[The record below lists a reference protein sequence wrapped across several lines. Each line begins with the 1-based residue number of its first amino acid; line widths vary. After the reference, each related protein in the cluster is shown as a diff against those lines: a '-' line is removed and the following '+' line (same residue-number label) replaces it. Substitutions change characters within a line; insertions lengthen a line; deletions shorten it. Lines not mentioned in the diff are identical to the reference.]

1 MDVFKLSALVV
12 KYLRGNCDAQAQA
25 KVEEWK
31 AIKPA
36 NRNFIDDI
44 HDSHL
49 LGEKLKLYNSF
60 DSNKAWGQ
68 FVITNKLKRNNTIYM
83 QPLLKVASII
93 VLLIS
98 IGGVLYF
105 LNTMREQPQQLTES
119 SIQPGTSNAVLV
131 VDNQSI
137 TLSDTVNVILEDKSE
152 LIASISNGQINYN
165 NEVSSLLEM
174 TVKVPI
180 KSEYQFVLSDGTK
193 VWMNAGSK
201 VTFAHPF
208 KGNTRSIKAEGEV
221 YLEVAKDATR
231 PFVVELPNNN
241 SIEVLGT
248 QFNVKAYPE
257 EHLQKTVLVEGSV
270 LWKSNN
276 GKERLMEP
284 GQLLLASN
292 LDNGIEVKVVDVYP
306 YIAWK
311 NGYFA
316 YENERLEDIMTSLS
330 RWYGVTVTYQD
341 EVIKDLHFSMD
352 VKRYEHLNDILKM
365 LEVTEKIY
373 FTINGSEIIINKH
386 N

>member
-1 MDVFKLSALVV
+1 MDVFKLSALIV
-12 KYLRGNCDAQAQA
+12 KYLRGTRDAQAQA
-25 KVEEWK
+25 KLEEWK
-31 AIKPA
+31 TINSA
-36 NRNFIDDI
+36 NRNFIEDI
-44 HDSHL
+44 RDPNL
-49 LGEKLKLYNSF
+49 LGEELKVYNSF
-60 DSNKAWGQ
+60 DSNKAWDQ
-68 FVITNKLKRNNTIYM
+68 FVITNKLNRNSSIYM
-83 QPLLKVASII
+83 QPLLRVASII

-131 VDNQSI
+131 VDNHSI
-137 TLSDTVNVILEDKSE
+137 ALSDTVNTVLEDKSE

-193 VWMNAGSK
+193 VWMNAGST

-231 PFVVELPNNN
+231 PFVVELPNSN

-248 QFNVKAYPE
+248 QFNVKAYPD
-257 EHLQKTVLVEGSV
+257 EHLHKTVLVEGSV

-276 GKERLMEP
+276 GTERLMEP
-284 GQLLLASN
+284 GQLLTMNSS
-292 LDNGIEVKVVDVYP
+292 DNWIEVKNVDVNQ

-311 NGYFA
+311 EGLFV
-316 YENERLEDIMTSLS
+316 YEGERLEDIMRSLA

-341 EVIKDLHFSMD
+341 EVIKDLHFSVD

-373 FTINGSEIIINKH
+373 FTINGSEIIVNKH